1 MASVAFYGLG
11 NMGLP
16 MAANLVKAGN
26 EVRGFDVFPEAMRR
40 AREQGIRCEGDEGNT
55 AKGAEFVI
63 SMLPGDEQM
72 LALHTSAGCGLLEQ
86 ADAQTTFID
95 CSTTSVQAAR
105 AFHEEARRRGIASLD
120 APVSGGITGAKNAT
134 LSFIAGGETG
144 ALERARHLLEAMG
157 AKVFHAGGAGNG
169 QLAKI
174 CNNMLL
180 SIQMIGTGEAF
191 GLAQANGLDPAVLS
205 EIMKESSG
213 ANWCLQKYN
222 PYPGIMEAV
231 PSSNGYKGGF
241 LTALM
246 VKDSDL
252 AMRVA
257 EHSGAD
263 VPLGTLANKIFREHL
278 EDGNEGLDFG
288 SVIRK
293 FVKTET

>member
-1 MASVAFYGLG
+1 MASVAFFGLG

-16 MAANLVKAGN
+16 MAANLAKAGN
-26 EVRGFDVFPEAMRR
+26 EVRGFDVFPEAMER
-40 AREQGIRCEGDEGNT
+40 AGEQGIRCGCGESET
-55 AKGAEFVI
+55 AAGAEFVI
-63 SMLPGDEQM
+63 SMLPGDEPM
-72 LALHTSAGCGLLEQ
+72 LALHASAGGLLEK
-86 ADAQTTFID
+86 AAPGATFID

-105 AFHEEARRRGIASLD
+105 AFHEEAKRRGVASLD

-134 LSFIAGGETG
+134 LSFIAGGEAE
-144 ALERARHLLEAMG
+144 ALERARPLLEAMG

-263 VPLGTLANKIFREHL
+263 VPLGTLANEIFREHL
-278 EDGNEGLDFG
+278 EDGNGGIDFG

-293 FVKTET
+293 FVRTET